1 MMSDSDMYVGME
13 RIEARYIFSSIILRS
28 VVCKKMTIIIIMIPT
43 GERIHMHVQ
52 LVARLGVNANLT
64 LRSNMYHCNVVNG

>member
-13 RIEARYIFSSIILRS
+13 RTEARYIYHPAFCGLQENDH
-28 VVCKKMTIIIIMIPT
+28 IMIPT

-52 LVARLGVNANLT
+52 LVARLDVNANLT
-64 LRSNMYHCNVVNG
+64 FRQLQHSTQLL